1 MPSWFITGTSRGLG
15 LEFVK
20 ELIKDPSNVVIAT
33 ARDISAP
40 GLAALP
46 KSDRLHLLTLDVS
59 KEEHFVR
66 VVAETEKLLPNGLDY
81 LINNAGVDYQT
92 NQTFGN
98 DVDFKAF
105 HEEFEINVIAP
116 LRLTRVLTPLINKG
130 TAKRVAFLTSEM
142 GSITAA
148 IGIPFLGD
156 TYSTTKA
163 ALNMAVRKYGAAL
176 KTVGSDI
183 ILLSIYPVTGY
194 IPGTELANRLVPYFD
209 KYAPSYPRT
218 PIDEGVL
225 GTLKVIKESTKED
238 HAKFLSHKHTDIA
251 W

>member
-46 KSDRLHLLTLDVS
+46 KSSRLHLLTLDVS

-98 DVDFKAF
+98 DVT
-105 HEEFEINVIAP
+105 H
-116 LRLTRVLTPLINKG
+116 PLINKG

-183 ILLSIYPVTGY
+183 ILLSIYPGY

-251 W
+251 